1 MPNADWD
8 GQTYLRLL
16 IILERRCSNMCRKKN
31 RSHKGEVKG
40 LALEINTLAANTGP
54 VECHIQSW

>member
-8 GQTYLRLL
+8 GQTELRLL
-16 IILERRCSNMCRKKN
+16 IILERGCSSMCRKNN
-31 RSHKGEVKG
+31 RSHKVEVKG

-54 VECHIQSW
+54 VECHTQS

>member
-8 GQTYLRLL
+8 GQTDLRLL
-16 IILERRCSNMCRKKN
+16 IILGRGCSNMCRKKN
-31 RSHKGEVKG
+31 RSHKVEVKG

-54 VECHIQSW
+54 VECHIQSC